1 MSDPQAT
8 TKVEAFTVT
17 DATKTSSFKLPG
29 LRWWMM
35 AVLML
40 GSILNYLTRSTLAVA
55 APTLLNDLKI
65 NEHQYSYIVTA
76 FQIAIMFQPLCGY
89 VMDVLGLRIGLAMF
103 ATTWSLVNMAHGFAH
118 SWPMLAGLRALL
130 GFSEGSA
137 NPAGMKAT
145 AEWFPAKERGLAG
158 GIYNIGA
165 SVGSMVAPPLV
176 VWAILTYNWQS
187 AFVITGAMGVLW
199 VGLWLLLYRSPDEH
213 PALSDSE
220 RNYIKSGQEKFL
232 AGDGKRPSILS
243 LAQQRNFWGIAI
255 PRFLADPTWGTLTF
269 WLPLYLNQVRHFDL
283 KQIAMFAWMPFL
295 AADLGCL
302 FGPAVTAAL
311 QKYFGL
317 TLVNARRSVF
327 TLGAFMMIGIAFAGM
342 VQNPYTAVALISLAG
357 FAHQTL
363 SVTVIT
369 MSSDLFKRTEVAT
382 VAGMAGTMGN
392 AGLLLFSLMIGALVK
407 TIGYS
412 PFFVCLSALD
422 LIGAVVLWTVLRRP
436 GEGRLQVS

>member
-1 MSDPQAT
+1 MSDQQAT
-8 TKVEAFTVT
+8 TKVEAFSVT
-17 DATKTSSFKLPG
+17 DAKSSSFKLPG

-55 APTLLNDLKI
+55 APTLLTDLKI

-176 VWAILTYNWQS
+176 VWAILSYNWQS
-187 AFVITGAMGVLW
+187 AFVITGAMGLLW

-220 RNYIKSGQEKFL
+220 RTYIKSGQEKFL

-311 QKYFGL
+311 QKYLGL

-327 TLGAFMMIGIAFAGM
+327 TLGAFMMIGIAFAGL
-342 VQNPYTAVALISLAG
+342 VQSPYTAVALISLAG

-369 MSSDLFKRTEVAT
+369 MSSDLFKRSEVAT

-392 AGLLLFSLMIGALVK
+392 AGLMLFSLLIGALVK

-436 GEGRLQVS
+436 EEGRLVR